1 MGLFFMSYKKN
12 EGEFLMKFSRIMLL
26 LLLVASIPSLFAQGG
41 QGGGSGAKEGPEAL
55 ERVVLDDFEEAEDWR
70 ARSTSPLGETKTL
83 KMIQRGLIKDVF
95 DERSVPEVKGQDG
108 KYSRVSESQE
118 ERIGKNYVLGV
129 KTYFA
134 NRGFDRVE
142 VSPPQEFIIK
152 GQVRQVSVWVL
163 GRKFRHTL
171 YAKFRDYKGNTH
183 NIRLGRLD
191 FFGWRKLTAP
201 IPGFIPQS
209 TRYSMQDKNLK
220 FVSLFV
226 TSDPHEVGG
235 DFYFYVDD
243 LEVRTDKQDMI
254 YPGFE
259 IKDNW

>member
-1 MGLFFMSYKKN
+1 
-12 EGEFLMKFSRIMLL
+12 MKFKNILLMMLMTAAM
-26 LLLVASIPSLFAQGG
+26 ASLSAQDNKPAA
-41 QGGGSGAKEGPEAL
+41 GGGGDKAEAL
-55 ERVVLDDFEEAEDWR
+55 ERVTLEDFEQAEDWR
-70 ARSTSPLGETKTL
+70 ARSTCPLGETKTL
-83 KMIQRGLIKDVF
+83 KMVQRGLIKDVF
-95 DERSVPEVKGQDG
+95 DEKSTPDDYDVKTGDY
-108 KYSRVSESQE
+108 KDVKQE
-118 ERIGKNYVLGV
+118 EKIGKNHILGV

-134 NRGFDRVE
+134 NKGFDRVE
-142 VSPPQEFIIK
+142 VSPPQEYVIK
-152 GQVRQVSVWVL
+152 GKVRQVSVWVL
-163 GRKFRHTL
+163 GRKYRHTL

-201 IPGFIPQS
+201 IPGFLPQS
-209 TRYSMQDKNLK
+209 TRYALLDKNIR

-226 TSDPHEVGG
+226 TSDVHESYG

-243 LEVRTDKQDMI
+243 LEVRTDKQEAI